1 MISAINLKDNKMSKE
16 FLTRRQC
23 GLKIGGTPPGPDY
36 DEFVTKEI
44 LTNRWGGG
52 NIDLSKLTGYSASD
66 FVVDDD
72 IVLKEIVP
80 TGKHLSGTMVPGVW
94 NYSPGVRYGYYSGQ
108 GGSYTI
114 TVNEVKTVTIL
125 GCLMIAQEGAGFWG
139 PIFHGDAGKV
149 YNVNRMALTFSFFNG
164 HYMKGIVKN
173 DGSEWWSFCDFKN
186 QDDWKQKM
194 VDGMAA
200 NKGKQ
205 ITWDIIFWN
214 E

>member
-1 MISAINLKDNKMSKE
+1 MSKLFSTHE
-16 FLTRRQC
+16 QAFSKLN
-23 GLKIGGTPPGPDY
+23 IS
-36 DEFVTKEI
+36 
-44 LTNRWGGG
+44 GGG
-52 NIDLSKLTGYSASD
+52 KTFITAMELIATGMPDESYLAKYDDHD

-72 IVLKEIVP
+72 IVLKEIIP
-80 TGKHLSGTMVPGVW
+80 TGKHLSGTMVPAVW

-108 GGSYTI
+108 GGSYKI

-125 GCLMIAQEGAGFWG
+125 GCLMIAKEGTGFWG